1 MYTFNVK
8 EVHSMDETTKLV
20 YELIDKVRPY
30 LRSDGGDIEIVSVED
45 GIVYVK
51 MLGACDGCG
60 LIDVTLRQ
68 GIETMLLENVP
79 GVIAVVTV

>member
-1 MYTFNVK
+1 MN
-8 EVHSMDETTKLV
+8 MNETDKLV
-20 YELIDKVRPY
+20 HDLINKIRPY
-30 LRSDGGDIEIVSVED
+30 LRSDGGDIEIVSIED

-79 GVIAVVTV
+79 GIIAVVQV